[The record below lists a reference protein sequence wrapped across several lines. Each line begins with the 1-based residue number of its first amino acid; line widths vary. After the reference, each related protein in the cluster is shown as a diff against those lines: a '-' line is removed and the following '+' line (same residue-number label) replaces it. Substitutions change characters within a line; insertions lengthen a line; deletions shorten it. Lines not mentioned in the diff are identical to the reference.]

1 MGGTRIEQLWT
12 IRIPNM
18 FGIRAPTVHCKS
30 LLDPYG
36 KKWQRHRA
44 DLNTGHP
51 NTSNILIQDLV
62 SNIQVEE
69 RLCKLDLY
77 SNSDLFTSPVFRCP
91 SWWPVRCSDADVILI
106 PNIEGYTLSLRKYKT
121 SPIFRSLPLCKTSLL
136 LKLTS

>member
-1 MGGTRIEQLWT
+1 MGGTRTEQLWT

-18 FGIRAPTVHCKS
+18 LGIWAPTVHCKS
-30 LLDPYG
+30 LPDPYG
-36 KKWQRHRA
+36 KKWQQHRG

-62 SNIQVEE
+62 FNIQMQE
-69 RLCKLDLY
+69 RIWKLDLY
-77 SNSDLFTSPVFRCP
+77 SNIDLFTSPVFRWP

-106 PNIEGYTLSLRKYKT
+106 SNIEGDTLSLRKYKT